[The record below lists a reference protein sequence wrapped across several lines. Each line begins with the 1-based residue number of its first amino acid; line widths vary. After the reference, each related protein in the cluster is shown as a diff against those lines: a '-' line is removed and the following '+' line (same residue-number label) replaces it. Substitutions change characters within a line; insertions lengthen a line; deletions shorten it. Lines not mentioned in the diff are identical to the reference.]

1 MKEIVLSTLTG
12 FLCGVVFSLVRLPV
26 PAPQVFAGI
35 MGIFGIYLGYD
46 FIRTFGLWFESIKRF
61 LS

>member
-1 MKEIVLSTLTG
+1 MKEILLSTITG
-12 FLCGVVFSLVRLPV
+12 FLCGAVFSIVKLPV

-46 FIRTFGLWFESIKRF
+46 FIRTFSMVFETIKRF
-61 LS
+61 I